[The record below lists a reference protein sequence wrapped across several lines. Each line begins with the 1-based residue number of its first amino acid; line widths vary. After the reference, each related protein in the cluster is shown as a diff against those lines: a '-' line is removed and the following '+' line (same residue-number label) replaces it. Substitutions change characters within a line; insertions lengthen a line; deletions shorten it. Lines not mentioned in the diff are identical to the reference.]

1 MKVKAAII
9 AKRKR
14 GRVTSIEGAIIWG
27 KPICTKDNPCAVC
40 KAEQT
45 ELKEAQKKE
54 ARRGNVGYICWFG
67 EDGPD
72 E

>member
-1 MKVKAAII
+1 MKVKATII

-27 KPICTKDNPCAVC
+27 KPICTKDNPCEIC
-40 KAEQT
+40 KAEQA
-45 ELKEAQKKE
+45 ELKEAQLKE
-54 ARRGNVGYICWFG
+54 ARYGNVRYICWFG
-67 EDGPD
+67 EDSAD